1 VIFFELAR
9 WALVDAVLQ
18 RADGAADAEL
28 ISAVRGGDADAYGE
42 LFERHVT
49 AARRL
54 ARQLV
59 PPADAEDLVS
69 EAFAKVFSLLQRG
82 SGPDLAFRAYLLT
95 AIRRL
100 HVDRIRAN
108 ARVQP
113 TEDLEPFD
121 PGVPFRDTA
130 VEGFENAAAAQAFA
144 SLPERW
150 QAVLWHTEVEGQK
163 PAEVAV
169 LLGMSANS
177 VSALAYRARE
187 GLRQAFLTMHLQ
199 ELEDDACAWTHQNL
213 GAYVRNGI
221 SRRDAAKVEQHLT
234 ECRRCTALYL
244 ELTEVNSNLAG
255 LLAPL
260 LLGGAAAAYIG
271 SAGGLAAGVA
281 AVKGG
286 VLVLLD
292 RAKDLVAA
300 HAPASAAAGVA
311 AAVAIGGSAYLFID
325 DDDTQPTTAPPTAT
339 PTADS
344 DGSGSRPDA
353 AHKPRRERRAAP
365 RRTSGSEAGPVATTP
380 ADTTAVTAAPPASG
394 GPNGS
399 EGDPGPQQQNPG
411 TDQTGGAHQ
420 QPGGQQHEPPAETPP
435 QADLRVTAS
444 ASSEAGAL
452 HRVVVVVSGL
462 PPGGAASLSV
472 AGHGVTV
479 VVTHDDRCDS
489 PHPETCRVASTP
501 ATFEFNAV
509 SVPGSSA
516 SLVFTVSP
524 DAGTADADGSNN
536 RATVAFGS

>member
-1 VIFFELAR
+1 M
-9 WALVDAVLQ
+9 DAVLQ

-28 ISAVRGGDADAYGE
+28 ISAVRGGEVDAYGE
-42 LFERHVT
+42 LFDRHVA

-59 PPADAEDLVS
+59 PPADADDLVS
-69 EAFAKVFSLLQRG
+69 EAFAKVLSLLQRG
-82 SGPDLAFRAYLLT
+82 AGPDLAFRAYLLT

-113 TEDLEPFD
+113 TDDLEPFD

-130 VEGFENAAAAQAFA
+130 VEGFENAAAAKAFA

-199 ELEDDACAWTHQNL
+199 ELEDDTCAWTHQNL

-221 SRRDAAKVEQHLT
+221 SRRDAAKVEHHLT
-234 ECRRCTALYL
+234 ECRRCSALYL
-244 ELTEVNSNLAG
+244 ELTEVNSNLSG

-260 LLGGAAAAYIG
+260 LLGGAAAMYAG
-271 SAGGLAAGVA
+271 SATGAAA
-281 AVKGG
+281 LKGG

-311 AAVAIGGSAYLFID
+311 TAVVVGGGAFLAID
-325 DDDTQPTTAPPTAT
+325 DDPRPATTPPTA
-339 PTADS
+339 
-344 DGSGSRPDA
+344 
-353 AHKPRRERRAAP
+353 
-365 RRTSGSEAGPVATTP
+365 AGP
-380 ADTTAVTAAPPASG
+380 DRG
-394 GPNGS
+394 GS
-399 EGDPGPQQQNPG
+399 KAESV
-411 TDQTGGAHQ
+411 
-420 QPGGQQHEPPAETPP
+420 HEAWP
-435 QADLRVTAS
+435 
-444 ASSEAGAL
+444 
-452 HRVVVVVSGL
+452 
-462 PPGGAASLSV
+462 
-472 AGHGVTV
+472 
-479 VVTHDDRCDS
+479 
-489 PHPETCRVASTP
+489 
-501 ATFEFNAV
+501 
-509 SVPGSSA
+509 
-516 SLVFTVSP
+516 
-524 DAGTADADGSNN
+524 
-536 RATVAFGS
+536 

>member
-1 VIFFELAR
+1 
-9 WALVDAVLQ
+9 VDAVLQ

-28 ISAVRGGDADAYGE
+28 ISAVRGGEVDAYGE
-42 LFERHVT
+42 LFDRHVA

-69 EAFAKVFSLLQRG
+69 EAFAKVLSLLQRG
-82 SGPDLAFRAYLLT
+82 AGPDLAFRAYLLT

-113 TEDLEPFD
+113 TADLEPFD

-130 VEGFENAAAAQAFA
+130 VEGFENAAAAKAFA

-199 ELEDDACAWTHQNL
+199 ELEDDTCAWTHQNL

-221 SRRDAAKVEQHLT
+221 SRRDAVKVEHHLT
-234 ECRRCTALYL
+234 ECRRCSALYL
-244 ELTEVNSNLAG
+244 ELTEVNSNLSG

-260 LLGGAAAAYIG
+260 LLGGAAAMYVG
-271 SAGGLAAGVA
+271 SATGAAA
-281 AVKGG
+281 LKGG

-311 AAVAIGGSAYLFID
+311 TAVVVGGGAFLAMD
-325 DDDTQPTTAPPTAT
+325 DDPRPATTPPTAT
-339 PTADS
+339 GPDRGGSDAERSAKPGRDRHARPQRPSSAPSDRTGVTRPTSTQPATV
-344 DGSGSRPDA
+344 
-353 AHKPRRERRAAP
+353 AP
-365 RRTSGSEAGPVATTP
+365 APAPV
-380 ADTTAVTAAPPASG
+380 V
-394 GPNGS
+394 
-399 EGDPGPQQQNPG
+399 DPGPGADQGPG
-411 TDQTGGAHQ
+411 PTGGPGPGPSE
-420 QPGGQQHEPPAETPP
+420 QPPNEPPPNEPP
-435 QADLRVTAS
+435 PNEPPPEADLTVRAR
-444 ASSEAGAL
+444 ASSQHGAV

-462 PPGGAASLSV
+462 AAGGTATLSV
-472 AGHGVTV
+472 DGRGVTV
-479 VVTHDDRCDS
+479 VLTGDGRCDS
-489 PHPETCRVASTP
+489 PHPRSCRVTSAP
-501 ATFEFNAV
+501 ATLEFTAAA
-509 SVPGSSA
+509 VPGSNA
-516 SLVFTVSP
+516 SVVFTVSP
-524 DAGTADADGSNN
+524 DGGTDDADRSNN
-536 RATVAFGS
+536 RAAVPLGS

>member
-1 VIFFELAR
+1 M
-9 WALVDAVLQ
+9 AVLQ

-54 ARQLV
+54 ARQLM

-130 VEGFENAAAAQAFA
+130 VEGFENAAAAKAFA

-260 LLGGAAAAYIG
+260 LLGGAAAAYVG
-271 SAGGLAAGVA
+271 SAGGLAAGIA
-281 AVKGG
+281 AAKGG
-286 VLVLLD
+286 VLLLLD
-292 RAKDLVAA
+292 RAKDLVVA

-325 DDDTQPTTAPPTAT
+325 DDTQPATSPPTAAH
-339 PTADS
+339 PDR
-344 DGSGSRPDA
+344 SGSRPDTT
-353 AHKPRRERRAAP
+353 HKPGRERRATA
-365 RRTSGSEAGPVATTP
+365 RRTHGSESGPAAATTP
-380 ADTTAVTAAPPASG
+380 AEAPVAPAPPASV
-394 GPNGS
+394 GPTGS
-399 EGDPGPQQQNPG
+399 DSGPGPQQQAPG
-411 TDQTGGAHQ
+411 ADHTGGDQPSGGPQ
-420 QPGGQQHEPPAETPP
+420 QEPPPETPP
-435 QADLRVTAS
+435 RADLRVTAS

-452 HRVVVVVSGL
+452 HRVIVVVSGL
-462 PPGGAASLSV
+462 PPGGAATLSV
-472 AGHGVTV
+472 TGRGVTV
-479 VVTHDDRCDS
+479 VLTHDDRCNS
-489 PHPETCRVASTP
+489 PHPQNCRVASAP

-509 SVPGSSA
+509 SVPESGA
-516 SLVFTVSP
+516 TLVFTVSA
-524 DAGTADADGSNN
+524 DGGTTDADGSNN
-536 RATVAFGS
+536 RATVRLGS

>member
-1 VIFFELAR
+1 M
-9 WALVDAVLQ
+9 DAVLQ
-18 RADGAADAEL
+18 RTDAADAEL

-42 LFERHVT
+42 LFDRHVA

-69 EAFAKVFSLLQRG
+69 EAFAKVLSLLQRG
-82 SGPDLAFRAYLLT
+82 LGPDLAFRAYLLT

-113 TEDLEPFD
+113 TDDLEPFD

-130 VEGFENAAAAQAFA
+130 VEGFENAAAAKAFA

-221 SRRDAAKVEQHLT
+221 SRRDATKVEHHLT

-244 ELTEVNSNLAG
+244 ELTEVNSNLSG

-260 LLGGAAAAYIG
+260 LLGGAAAAYAG
-271 SAGGLAAGVA
+271 SATGLAAGIA
-281 AVKGG
+281 ALKGG
-286 VLVLLD
+286 ILVLLD
-292 RAKDLVAA
+292 RAKDFVAA

-311 AAVAIGGSAYLFID
+311 TVVAVGGGAFLM
-325 DDDTQPTTAPPTAT
+325 TQDPQPAPAPPTAAG
-339 PTADS
+339 PDRSELGGADGAPQHGRDRHARPERRS
-344 DGSGSRPDA
+344 SAPASRTVG
-353 AHKPRRERRAAP
+353 PRPALERRARC
-365 RRTSGSEAGPVATTP
+365 RRT
-380 ADTTAVTAAPPASG
+380 
-394 GPNGS
+394 
-399 EGDPGPQQQNPG
+399 
-411 TDQTGGAHQ
+411 
-420 QPGGQQHEPPAETPP
+420 
-435 QADLRVTAS
+435 R
-444 ASSEAGAL
+444 SS
-452 HRVVVVVSGL
+452 
-462 PPGGAASLSV
+462 
-472 AGHGVTV
+472 
-479 VVTHDDRCDS
+479 S
-489 PHPETCRVASTP
+489 PT
-501 ATFEFNAV
+501 
-509 SVPGSSA
+509 
-516 SLVFTVSP
+516 
-524 DAGTADADGSNN
+524 
-536 RATVAFGS
+536 

>member
-1 VIFFELAR
+1 
-9 WALVDAVLQ
+9 VDAVLQ

-130 VEGFENAAAAQAFA
+130 VEGFENAAAAKAFG

-187 GLRQAFLTMHLQ
+187 GLRQAFLTMHLH

-260 LLGGAAAAYIG
+260 LLGGAAAAYVG
-271 SAGGLAAGVA
+271 SAGGLAAGIA

-325 DDDTQPTTAPPTAT
+325 DDDTEPATSPPTAGHGGR
-339 PTADS
+339 P
-344 DGSGSRPDA
+344 GSHPDA
-353 AHKPRRERRAAP
+353 THKPRRERRAAP
-365 RRTSGSEAGPVATTP
+365 QRPTHGPGAGPVLATTP
-380 ADTTAVTAAPPASG
+380 PDTTAVTAAPPASG
-394 GPNGS
+394 GPDASDSG
-399 EGDPGPQQQNPG
+399 PGPQQQNPDA
-411 TDQTGGAHQ
+411 DQTGGPDQ
-420 QPGGQQHEPPAETPP
+420 QPGGPQHEPPAPSPP
-435 QADLRVTAS
+435 QADLTVTAS

-462 PPGGAASLSV
+462 PPGGAATLSV
-472 AGHGVTV
+472 AGRGVTV
-479 VVTHDDRCDS
+479 VLTHDERCDS
-489 PHPETCRVASTP
+489 PHPETCRVTSTP
-501 ATFEFNAV
+501 ATLEFSAV
-509 SVPGSSA
+509 AAPSSGASV
-516 SLVFTVSP
+516 VFTVSP
-524 DAGTADADGSNN
+524 DGGTGDADRSNN
-536 RATVAFGS
+536 RTTVALGS

>member
-1 VIFFELAR
+1 M
-9 WALVDAVLQ
+9 DAVLQ
-18 RADGAADAEL
+18 RTDAADAEL

-42 LFERHVT
+42 LFDRHVT

-69 EAFAKVFSLLQRG
+69 EAFAKVLSLLQRG
-82 SGPDLAFRAYLLT
+82 QGPDLAFRAYLLT

-113 TEDLEPFD
+113 TDDLEPFD

-130 VEGFENAAAAQAFA
+130 VEGFENAAAAKAFA

-221 SRRDAAKVEQHLT
+221 SRRDATKVEHHLT

-244 ELTEVNSNLAG
+244 ELTEVNSNLSG

-260 LLGGAAAAYIG
+260 LLGGAATAYAG
-271 SAGGLAAGVA
+271 SSTGLAAGIA
-281 AVKGG
+281 A
-286 VLVLLD
+286 
-292 RAKDLVAA
+292 
-300 HAPASAAAGVA
+300 
-311 AAVAIGGSAYLFID
+311 
-325 DDDTQPTTAPPTAT
+325 
-339 PTADS
+339 
-344 DGSGSRPDA
+344 
-353 AHKPRRERRAAP
+353 
-365 RRTSGSEAGPVATTP
+365 
-380 ADTTAVTAAPPASG
+380 
-394 GPNGS
+394 
-399 EGDPGPQQQNPG
+399 
-411 TDQTGGAHQ
+411 
-420 QPGGQQHEPPAETPP
+420 
-435 QADLRVTAS
+435 
-444 ASSEAGAL
+444 
-452 HRVVVVVSGL
+452 
-462 PPGGAASLSV
+462 
-472 AGHGVTV
+472 
-479 VVTHDDRCDS
+479 
-489 PHPETCRVASTP
+489 
-501 ATFEFNAV
+501 
-509 SVPGSSA
+509 
-516 SLVFTVSP
+516 
-524 DAGTADADGSNN
+524 
-536 RATVAFGS
+536 

>member
-1 VIFFELAR
+1 M
-9 WALVDAVLQ
+9 DAVLQ
-18 RADGAADAEL
+18 RAEGPADAEL

-42 LFERHVT
+42 LFDRHVA

-54 ARQLV
+54 ARQLM

-82 SGPDLAFRAYLLT
+82 AGPDLAFRAYLLT

-113 TEDLEPFD
+113 TDDMEPFD

-130 VEGFENAAAAQAFA
+130 VEGFENAAAAKAFA

-244 ELTEVNSNLAG
+244 ELTEVNSNLSG

-260 LLGGAAAAYIG
+260 LLGGAATAYVG
-271 SAGGLAAGVA
+271 SAAGVVA
-281 AVKGG
+281 LKGG
-286 VLVLLD
+286 LLVLLD

-300 HAPASAAAGVA
+300 HVPATAAASVAVAVAVGGGVFMVIDDEDTQPATSSPSAISGDRAGPRERQKDPREGRNGRPGPQRSSNDRTRTARIASGPVTAAPAAFPAAPDP
-311 AAVAIGGSAYLFID
+311 S
-325 DDDTQPTTAPPTAT
+325 PTTAP
-339 PTADS
+339 
-344 DGSGSRPDA
+344 A
-353 AHKPRRERRAAP
+353 A
-365 RRTSGSEAGPVATTP
+365 GAGP
-380 ADTTAVTAAPPASG
+380 DSS
-394 GPNGS
+394 N
-399 EGDPGPQQQNPG
+399 NPEP
-411 TDQTGGAHQ
+411 
-420 QPGGQQHEPPAETPP
+420 QPGGSQPGTGQPPEQPP
-435 QADLRVTAS
+435 TEQPPEFDLRVS
-444 ASSEAGAL
+444 ATTSSQAGAV
-452 HRVVVVVSGL
+452 HHVVVTVTGL
-462 PPGGAASLSV
+462 APDGTATLSV
-472 AGHGVTV
+472 ASSGVTV
-479 VVTHDDRCDS
+479 VLTHDSRCDT
-489 PHPETCRVASTP
+489 PHAQTCQVAGAP
-501 ATFEFNAV
+501 ATFEFTAV
-509 SVPGSSA
+509 APPRTGA
-516 SLVFTVSP
+516 SLVFTVTPEVDTP
-524 DAGTADADGSNN
+524 DVDRSNN
-536 RATVAFGS
+536 RATVPLGA

>member
-1 VIFFELAR
+1 M
-9 WALVDAVLQ
+9 DAVLQ
-18 RADGAADAEL
+18 RTDAADAEL
-28 ISAVRGGDADAYGE
+28 ISAVRGGDADAYGD
-42 LFERHVT
+42 LFDRHVT

-69 EAFAKVFSLLQRG
+69 EAFAKVLSLLQRG
-82 SGPDLAFRAYLLT
+82 QGPDLAFRAYLLT

-113 TEDLEPFD
+113 TDDLEPFD

-130 VEGFENAAAAQAFA
+130 VEGFENAAAAKAFA

-221 SRRDAAKVEQHLT
+221 SRRDATKVEHHLT

-244 ELTEVNSNLAG
+244 ELTEVNSNLSG

-260 LLGGAAAAYIG
+260 LLGGAAAAYAG
-271 SAGGLAAGVA
+271 SSTGLAAGLA
-281 AVKGG
+281 SLKAGI
-286 VLVLLD
+286 LVLLD
-292 RAKDLVAA
+292 RGKDFVAA

-311 AAVAIGGSAYLFID
+311 TVVAVGGGAFLM
-325 DDDTQPTTAPPTAT
+325 TQDPQPAPAPPTAAG
-339 PTADS
+339 PDRS
-344 DGSGSRPDA
+344 ESGAQGAPQHGRDRHARP
-353 AHKPRRERRAAP
+353 ERRSSSPASRMDGTRPASSAEPSAVAP
-365 RRTSGSEAGPVATTP
+365 APAPPPAPGTGPDPSQSAGSDPEPSPSGPQPIGQPPPPEPPSAPDLT
-380 ADTTAVTAAPPASG
+380 VTARA
-394 GPNGS
+394 NS
-399 EGDPGPQQQNPG
+399 EH
-411 TDQTGGAHQ
+411 GA
-420 QPGGQQHEPPAETPP
+420 
-435 QADLRVTAS
+435 V
-444 ASSEAGAL
+444 
-452 HRVVVVVSGL
+452 HRVVVTVSGL
-462 PPGGAASLSV
+462 APGGTATLSV
-472 AGHGVTV
+472 AGRGVTV
-479 VVTHDDRCDS
+479 VVTGDGRCGS
-489 PHPETCRVASTP
+489 PHPQTCRVSSTP
-501 ATFEFNAV
+501 ATLDFTAV
-509 SVPGSSA
+509 AAPRTDASV
-516 SLVFTVSP
+516 VFTVSP
-524 DAGTADADGSNN
+524 DQGTTDADRSNN
-536 RATVAFGS
+536 RAAVSLDA